1 MIRVAAVCTFVAG
14 MAVLI
19 SGAGAQTRATGTL
32 AGVVTRGADG
42 RAAPGARIIVA
53 KVSGV
58 TTTDESGAFSIAD
71 IPAGTYDV
79 FAQREHLAAP
89 RQRVTVVNGETVRVT
104 FVLSENV
111 VNEEITV
118 TAGAIGTASA
128 FDSFNSISSLDSV
141 KLAEQR
147 GVSIA
152 DALASVPGVATRSF
166 GASITRPIIRGF
178 DGDRVL
184 IMEDG
189 MRTGDL
195 SSTSADHSVSIDPA
209 GLDRLE
215 VVKGPATLLYGSNA
229 IGGVVNGLTLQDTF
243 RSSPVRGM
251 LANIT
256 ADAGTADGQ
265 AGVSANAVFGRGSWM
280 AWAGGGSRR
289 THDYSAPAGA
299 IENSETSRHS
309 AKGGLGWA
317 GTRGFASFGGQ
328 IERNRFQIPLAEGDV
343 FVQNRGTRNTFRAD
357 AGLRN
362 LSGPFAD
369 TVKVTVVGTDYAQ
382 DETENEGGVVVL
394 GTKFENDTTSLR
406 AEIEQKQ
413 TTRLHG
419 RVGLEWLNRD
429 FKASGEEAL
438 SPETQQRAFSA
449 FAYEEVHVGTANIQ
463 FGARLE
469 RTTYAPGERPELHD
483 HEGKGDEDGEDA
495 DHADLDSIEP
505 PRADPRDFTAFSGS
519 LGAHIPLGAA
529 TAFVAS
535 LTSSSRAPALEE
547 LYNFGPDAGN
557 GAFEVGDPSL
567 RIERALGVDVS
578 LRHRAPR
585 ASVELNAFV
594 YRITNFVFLNFT
606 GADVGSVRE
615 AMYMQG
621 DARFAGWEAA
631 GHADLHEGVRI
642 RGGVSAVRATL
653 IDTDESLPRIPP
665 VAAHAELE
673 LSFGRLTLNP
683 DVVVTTE
690 QGDVFRDESPTD
702 GWATFGFGA
711 SYVVIRPRATHAI
724 TLRAFNLT
732 NTEYRLHTSFIK
744 DLAPEIGRGARIT
757 YTINFF

>member
-1 MIRVAAVCTFVAG
+1 MVMIRVAAVCTFVVG

-19 SGAGAQTRATGTL
+19 SGAGAQTRAAGTL

-42 RAAPGARIIVA
+42 QAAPGARIIVA

-58 TTTDESGAFSIAD
+58 TTTDENGAFSIAN
-71 IPAGTYDV
+71 IPAGTYEV
-79 FAQREHLAAP
+79 FARREHLAAP

-118 TAGAIGTASA
+118 TAGVIGTATA

-152 DALASVPGVATRSF
+152 DVLASVPGVATRSF
-166 GASITRPIIRGF
+166 GPSITRPIIRGF

-229 IGGVVNGLTLQDTF
+229 IGGVVNALTLQDTF

-256 ADAGTADGQ
+256 ADAGTTDGQ
-265 AGVSANAVFGRGSWM
+265 AGSSANAVFGRGTWI

-289 THDYSAPAGA
+289 THDYSAPAGP
-299 IENSETSRHS
+299 IENSETSRQS

-343 FVQNRGTRNTFRAD
+343 FVQNRGTRNTFRVD

-369 TVKVTVVGTDYAQ
+369 TVKVTVVGTDYTQ
-382 DETENEGGVVVL
+382 DETENEDGVVVL
-394 GTKFENDTTSLR
+394 GTRFENDTASLR

-413 TTRLHG
+413 TTRLRG
-419 RVGLEWLNRD
+419 RLGLEWLNRD

-438 SPETQQRAFSA
+438 SPETRQGAFSA
-449 FAYEEVHVGTANIQ
+449 FAYEEVHLGTANIQ

-469 RTTYAPGERPELHD
+469 RTAYAPGERPERHQD
-483 HEGKGDEDGEDA
+483 EGDEDGHDA
-495 DHADLDSIEP
+495 GDVDLEPIEP
-505 PRADPRDFTAFSGS
+505 PPADPRDFTAFSGS

-529 TAFVAS
+529 TAFVAN

-557 GAFEVGDPSL
+557 GAFEVGDPRL

-578 LRHRAPR
+578 LRGRAPR

-594 YRITNFVFLNFT
+594 YRIANFVFLNFT

-621 DARFAGWEAA
+621 DARVTGWEAA
-631 GHADLHEGVRI
+631 GHADLREGVRI

-653 IDTDESLPRIPP
+653 TDTDESLPRIPP

-683 DVVVTTE
+683 GVIVTTE
-690 QGDVFRDESPTD
+690 QRDVFRDERPTD

-711 SYVVIRPRATHAI
+711 SYVVIRSRATHAI

-744 DLAPEIGRGARIT
+744 ELAPEIGRGARVT
-757 YTINFF
+757 YTVNFF